1 VEAVSSL
8 AALLPSRPDLLI
20 LAVPDDAVTQVAA
33 ELGALLQADPAP
45 WSPVVLHTS
54 GTTSVS
60 ALAPCR
66 KAGSATLVFHP
77 LQTFPDPVAGAHRFP
92 GTAIAITPASGRRRA
107 DATAF
112 GWTLAERLGSRPFLL
127 DDAKRALYHAA
138 AAMAC
143 NYLVTLEDRAKRLF
157 VEAGLPEDGS
167 VSLFLPLVR
176 STVDNIASAGTA
188 AALTGPLSRGD
199 VGTVEDHLAALE
211 RYAPDMLALYV
222 SLGLATLDLVSAQ
235 GRVDAKQIAGLR
247 CLLESHGPSLSTH
260 PHE

>member
-1 VEAVSSL
+1 M

-66 KAGSATLVFHP
+66 GAGSTTLVFHP
-77 LQTFPDPVAGAHRFP
+77 LQTFPDPVAGADRFP
-92 GTAIAITPASGRRRA
+92 GAAIAVTPPPGRRQEE
-107 DATAF
+107 ATAF
-112 GWTLAERLGSRPFLL
+112 GWALAEKLGARPFLL

-138 AAMAC
+138 ATMAC

-157 VEAGLPEDGS
+157 VEAGLPEGES

-176 STVDNIASAGTA
+176 STVDNIASAGTV
-188 AALTGPLSRGD
+188 AALTGPLARGD
-199 VGTVEDHLAALE
+199 AGTVEGHLAALE
-211 RYAPDMLALYV
+211 RHAPDTLALYV
-222 SLGLATLDLVSAQ
+222 SLGLATLDLVSVQ
-235 GRVDAKQIAGLR
+235 GRIDAKEIARLR
-247 CLLESHGPSLSTH
+247 RLLESRGSPLSTH
-260 PHE
+260 PRE